1 MSRGWNFEVVE
12 VDAKRIFQVKVERLL
27 GFFEGEDGDEDGDES
42 LVRGFFNRKSSESDD
57 DDVGVNGDGD
67 EESAAILAAATV
79 AVETA
84 VDEGISHAEAV
95 SRQARVS
102 NTLEANRVERLVEQ
116 NEMKAAKVKD
126 EKQASE

>member
-27 GFFEGEDGDEDGDES
+27 GFFEGEDGEEDGDES
-42 LVRGFFNRKSSESDD
+42 LVRGFFNRKNSDSDD
-57 DDVGVNGDGD
+57 DGTGVNGD
-67 EESAAILAAATV
+67 EESAAILAAV

-84 VDEGISHAEAV
+84 VEEGISHAEAV

-116 NEMKAAKVKD
+116 NEVKAAKVKD
-126 EKQASE
+126 EKQISE

>member
-27 GFFEGEDGDEDGDES
+27 GFFEGEDGEEDGDES
-42 LVRGFFNRKSSESDD
+42 LVRGFFNRKSSENDD
-57 DDVGVNGDGD
+57 DDVGVNGEGD
-67 EESAAILAAATV
+67 EESAAILAAAAV
-79 AVETA
+79 AVESA
-84 VDEGISHAEAV
+84 AEEGLHAEAI

-116 NEMKAAKVKD
+116 NEMKVAKVKD

>member
-27 GFFEGEDGDEDGDES
+27 GFFEGEDGEEDGDES
-42 LVRGFFNRKSSESDD
+42 LVRGFFNRKSSDNDD
-57 DDVGVNGDGD
+57 DDTGVNGDGD
-67 EESAAILAAATV
+67 EESAAILAAAS
-79 AVETA
+79 VEAA
-84 VDEGISHAEAV
+84 VDEGLSHAEAV

-102 NTLEANRVERLVEQ
+102 NSLEANRVERLVEQ

-126 EKQASE
+126 EKLTPE

>member
-27 GFFEGEDGDEDGDES
+27 GFFEGEDGEDDVDES

-57 DDVGVNGDGD
+57 DDTGVNGNGD
-67 EESAAILAAATV
+67 EESAAILAASV
-79 AVETA
+79 AVEAA

-102 NTLEANRVERLVEQ
+102 NTLEASRVERLVEQ
-116 NEMKAAKVKD
+116 NEMKVAKVKD
-126 EKQASE
+126 EKQTSE

>member
-1 MSRGWNFEVVE
+1 MSRGWNFEIVE

-27 GFFEGEDGDEDGDES
+27 GFFEGEDGEEDGDES
-42 LVRGFFNRKSSESDD
+42 LVRGFFNRKSSDSDD
-57 DDVGVNGDGD
+57 DTGVNGEGD
-67 EESAAILAAATV
+67 EESAAILAAA
-79 AVETA
+79 AVESA

-126 EKQASE
+126 EKLTSE

>member
-27 GFFEGEDGDEDGDES
+27 GFFEGEDGEEDGDES
-42 LVRGFFNRKSSESDD
+42 LVRGFFNRKSSDSDD
-57 DDVGVNGDGD
+57 DDAGVNGEGDG
-67 EESAAILAAATV
+67 ESAAILAAV
-79 AVETA
+79 AIETA

-116 NEMKAAKVKD
+116 NEMKVAKVKD